1 MKKLILLMMIISLS
15 SCIVLVKSDRPKA
28 ITNTN
33 LMIDTNGNISP
44 NIVTDSMSNK
54 AYSIPNY
61 CEIYLVR
68 HDGKKMI
75 TSGCHGYFD
84 GDKIFNN
91 IGIIIGYFK
100 IIDNKIEVIDLN
112 KNICGY
118 AIINKNQDTYIYSTK
133 YNCMIY
139 YLETHEI
146 DCIKSALAQLVNY

>member
-1 MKKLILLMMIISLS
+1 MLLMMIIISFS

-28 ITNTN
+28 IANTN
-33 LMIDTNGNISP
+33 LKIDTDSNISP
-44 NIVTDSMSNK
+44 NIVVDSMSKN
-54 AYSIPNY
+54 AYQIPDY
-61 CEIYLVR
+61 CDIYLVR
-68 HDGKKMI
+68 HDGKKII

-91 IGIIIGYFK
+91 LGIIIGYFK
-100 IIDNKIEVIDLN
+100 TIDNKIEVNDLN
-112 KNICGY
+112 KNVCGY